1 MFYCEIK
8 FRLCDGTNGTD
19 RAFLFYFYNI
29 GGNYLERFHFEC
41 SIKAQATFKT
51 TRIKI
56 SRVII
61 SFIIVHATSS
71 VMHRY
76 LTLFNYFSSCV
87 ISNTVNG
94 RRNNSLLS
102 GYYCTQCATVSYNIC
117 ADHSVPINFAKYTM
131 YRISYNNLRHG

>member
-1 MFYCEIK
+1 MRWNK
-8 FRLCDGTNGTD
+8 WNRQS
-19 RAFLFYFYNI
+19 FLVLF
-29 GGNYLERFHFEC
+29 LQHWRKLFHFEC
-41 SIKAQATFKT
+41 SIKAQATFET

-56 SRVII
+56 LRVII
-61 SFIIVHATSS
+61 SFIIHATSS